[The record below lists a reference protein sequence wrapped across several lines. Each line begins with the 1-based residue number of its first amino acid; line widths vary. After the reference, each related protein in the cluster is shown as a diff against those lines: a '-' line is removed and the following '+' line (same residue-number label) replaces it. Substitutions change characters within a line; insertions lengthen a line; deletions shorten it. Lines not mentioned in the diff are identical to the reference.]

1 MLLDNTAYA
10 YIFNTFIISLDITI
24 LQAQNL
30 YSIQFVGASSEINE
44 KINKQLVV
52 STTDAYLL
60 LLKQNFTTHAFNKFT
75 VCR

>member
-10 YIFNTFIISLDITI
+10 YYNFIISLDITI

-30 YSIQFVGASSEINE
+30 CSIRFVGASSEINE
-44 KINKQLVV
+44 NINKQLVV